1 MSSARW
7 QRIEEIFHAALD
19 RDLKER
25 DAFLTKACGTDTELL
40 REVRSLLAETDKHR
54 DFMDRPAMEVE
65 AESLSKQPAGTL
77 AGRFIAHY
85 HMGPL
90 VGTGGMAEVYRAHDT
105 RLDRDVA
112 IKVLL
117 GSSCRDPETFGRF
130 QREARLL
137 AAVTHPNIAAV
148 YGFEQVD
155 DQCALVMEMIEG
167 ETLST
172 RMQRQPFSIDEVLG
186 FAIQIAAGVEAAHAK
201 GIVHR
206 DLKPSNIRIT
216 TDGTIKVLDF
226 GVAKIFHPLNAA
238 DDVTR
243 SVFETKGVP
252 IIGTVAYMSPEQTR
266 GKPVDTR
273 SDIWSLGCVMYEM
286 LTNTRA
292 FEGNTWTDTIA
303 RIASENPD
311 WSRLPGTTPAD
322 IRALLHDCLEKEP
335 ERRIRHVGEVRRRL
349 ENAHHPKQGAV
360 SEGEIAISRGAARR
374 LFLFIQVGYLVMYC
388 GALFYRDAIDAVVAP
403 VVTIVASCGIAVRLY
418 LISAVA
424 LAHPDADIQFRRLF
438 PALLIFDGAW
448 AASPILIRALSPGV
462 ALAAAA
468 GLAYL
473 PFSQRTL
480 VHRIYS

>member
-1 MSSARW
+1 MNSARW
-7 QRIEEIFHAALD
+7 QRIEELFHAAMD
-19 RDLKER
+19 RDPKDR
-25 DAFLTKACGTDTELL
+25 DAFLTNACGTDTELL
-40 REVRSLLAETDKHR
+40 HEVQSLLVETEKHG

-65 AESLSKQPAGTL
+65 AESISKQPAGAL

-105 RLDRDVA
+105 TLDRDVA

-167 ETLST
+167 ETLSA
-172 RMQRQPFSIDEVLG
+172 RIQREHLSLDEFLS
-186 FAIQIAAGVEAAHAK
+186 FASQIAAGIEAAHAK

-216 TDGTIKVLDF
+216 RDGTIKVLDF
-226 GVAKIFHPLNAA
+226 GVAKIFHPLGGA
-238 DDVTR
+238 DDVTL
-243 SVFETKGVP
+243 SFFETKGIP
-252 IIGTVAYMSPEQTR
+252 IIGTVAYMSPEQAR

-273 SDIWSLGCVMYEM
+273 SDIWALGCVMYEM

-303 RIASENPD
+303 RITGESPD
-311 WSRLPGTTPAD
+311 WSRLPNTTPPD
-322 IRALLHDCLEKEP
+322 IRTLLHDCLEKEP
-335 ERRIRHVGEVRRRL
+335 ERRIRHVGELRRRL
-349 ENAHHPKQGAV
+349 ENALRPKEGSV
-360 SEGEIAISRGAARR
+360 SEGEIAISREAARR
-374 LFLFIQVGYLVMYC
+374 LFLFIQIGYLAMYC
-388 GALFYRDAIDAVVAP
+388 GALFYRDSVDAVVVP

-418 LISAVA
+418 LISSVA
-424 LAHPDADIQFRRLF
+424 LAHPDAGVQFRRLF
-438 PALLIFDGAW
+438 PVLLLLDAGW
-448 AASPILIRALSPGV
+448 AAAPILIRALSPGV

-480 VHRIYS
+480 MHRIYS

>member
-1 MSSARW
+1 
-7 QRIEEIFHAALD
+7 
-19 RDLKER
+19 
-25 DAFLTKACGTDTELL
+25 
-40 REVRSLLAETDKHR
+40 
-54 DFMDRPAMEVE
+54 MEVE
-65 AESLSKQPAGTL
+65 AEFLSKQPSGAL

-105 RLDRDVA
+105 HLDRDVA

-117 GSSCRDPETFGRF
+117 GSSCQDPEMFGRF

-167 ETLST
+167 ETLSA
-172 RMQRQPFSIDEVLG
+172 RIQREHLSMDEFLA
-186 FAIQIAAGVEAAHAK
+186 FAIQIAAGIEAAHAK

-216 TDGTIKVLDF
+216 TGGTIKVLDF
-226 GVAKIFHPLNAA
+226 GVAKIFHPLGDA

-243 SVFETKGVP
+243 SFFETKGVP
-252 IIGTVAYMSPEQTR
+252 IIGTVAYMSPEQAR

-273 SDIWSLGCVMYEM
+273 SDIWALGCVMYEM

-303 RIASENPD
+303 RIASESPD
-311 WSRLPGTTPAD
+311 WTRLPSATPAD
-322 IRALLHDCLEKEP
+322 IRTLLNDCLEKEP
-335 ERRIRHVGEVRRRL
+335 ERRIRYIGEVRRRL
-349 ENAHHPKQGAV
+349 ENAHRPKEEAV
-360 SEGEIAISRGAARR
+360 SEGEISLSRETARR
-374 LFLFIQVGYLVMYC
+374 LFLFIQVGYLAMYC
-388 GALFYRDAIDAVVAP
+388 AALFYRDAVDAVVAP

-418 LISAVA
+418 LISSVG
-424 LAHPDADIQFRRLF
+424 LAHPEAGVQFRRLF
-438 PALLIFDGAW
+438 PVLILLDGSW
-448 AASPILIRALSPGV
+448 AAAPVLIRAMSYGV

-480 VHRIYS
+480 MQRIYS